1 MSKKRVEYSDTF
13 KAEAIAKVKENN
25 GNISQTAKELGI
37 PMNTLANWHRKAERG
52 VLAGTQNYNSELIA
66 ALDEIKDLKK
76 TTKNRSRGT
85 RNSKKGNGV
94 LCQES
99 IAKYAFMQENRLKYC
114 IQRMATVFEVSLSGY
129 YDWLKRGMSKRKQHH
144 NRCEL
149 LVKSAHMDT
158 QQSYGHERLHQ
169 HLTSQGH
176 DISLYMVRQIK
187 QEHGIYCKRH
197 KRSKVTTD
205 SNHNKPVYP
214 NLLEQ
219 QFDVA
224 APNIAWVS
232 DITYIWT
239 NEGWVYLAAFKDLYS
254 KEIVG
259 YALNK
264 RMTADLV
271 CEALNNAIK
280 YKRPARG
287 LIVHSDRGSQ
297 YCSHQ
302 YHQIIDKYGFAG
314 SMSRKGNCYDN
325 APIESF
331 WGQLKN
337 ELIYHK
343 VYETRDEAIK
353 DVVRYIEIFYNRQR
367 IQKGLGFKSPT
378 QVFQDFYR
386 QAA

>member
-1 MSKKRVEYSDTF
+1 MSKKRVGYSDTF

-76 TTKNRSRGT
+76 QLRIAQEEREIP
-85 RNSKKGNGV
+85 KKGNGV

-205 SNHNKPVYP
+205 SNHNKPMYP

-302 YHQIIDKYGFAG
+302 YRQIIDKYGFAG

>member
-1 MSKKRVEYSDTF
+1 
-13 KAEAIAKVKENN
+13 
-25 GNISQTAKELGI
+25 
-37 PMNTLANWHRKAERG
+37 
-52 VLAGTQNYNSELIA
+52 
-66 ALDEIKDLKK
+66 
-76 TTKNRSRGT
+76 
-85 RNSKKGNGV
+85 
-94 LCQES
+94 
-99 IAKYAFMQENRLKYC
+99 MQQNRL
-114 IQRMATVFEVSLSGY
+114 QFRLTRMAKLFEVSISGY
-129 YDWLKRGMSKRKQHH
+129 YDWLKRGISKRKQHH

-149 LVKSAHMDT
+149 LVKSAHIDT
-158 QQSYGHERLHQ
+158 HRSYGHERLHQ
-169 HLTSQGH
+169 HLINQGH
-176 DISLYMVRQIK
+176 DISAYMVRQIK

-197 KRSKVTTD
+197 KRFKVITD

-219 QFDVA
+219 QFDVTV
-224 APNIAWVS
+224 PNIAWSS

-239 NEGWVYLAAFKDLYS
+239 NEGWVYLAAVKDLYS

-259 YALNK
+259 YVLNK

-271 CEALNNAIK
+271 CEALNKAIK
-280 YKRPARG
+280 YKHPAKG
-287 LIVHSDRGSQ
+287 LIIHSDRLSQ

-302 YHQIIDKYGFAG
+302 YRQIIEKYGFAG
-314 SMSRKGNCYDN
+314 SMSRKGNCYDK

-343 VYETRDEAIK
+343 IYETRDEAIK

-367 IQKGLGFKSPT
+367 IQKGLGFKSPA
-378 QVFQDFYR
+378 QVFREFYR

>member
-1 MSKKRVEYSDTF
+1 MQQNRLQFSLTG
-13 KAEAIAKVKENN
+13 IAKLFDV
-25 GNISQTAKELGI
+25 
-37 PMNTLANWHRKAERG
+37 
-52 VLAGTQNYNSELIA
+52 
-66 ALDEIKDLKK
+66 
-76 TTKNRSRGT
+76 
-85 RNSKKGNGV
+85 
-94 LCQES
+94 S
-99 IAKYAFMQENRLKYC
+99 I
-114 IQRMATVFEVSLSGY
+114 SGY
-129 YDWLKRGMSKRKQHH
+129 YDWLNRGISKRKQHH
-144 NRCEL
+144 NRCEI
-149 LVKSAHMDT
+149 LVKSAHIDT

-169 HLTSQGH
+169 YLISQGH
-176 DISLYMVRQIK
+176 NISPYLVRQIK

-197 KRSKVTTD
+197 KRFKITTD

-224 APNIAWVS
+224 APNAAWSS

-239 NEGWVYLAAFKDLYS
+239 NEGWVYLASIRDLYS

-271 CEALNNAIK
+271 CQASNAIK

-302 YHQIIDKYGFAG
+302 YRQIIEKQGFTG

-331 WGQLKN
+331 LGKKHCFARKN

-343 VYETRDEAIK
+343 VYETRNEAIK
-353 DVVRYIEIFYNRQR
+353 DIVRYIEIF
-367 IQKGLGFKSPT
+367 
-378 QVFQDFYR
+378 
-386 QAA
+386 

>member
-1 MSKKRVEYSDTF
+1 MLR
-13 KAEAIAKVKENN
+13 
-25 GNISQTAKELGI
+25 
-37 PMNTLANWHRKAERG
+37 H
-52 VLAGTQNYNSELIA
+52 
-66 ALDEIKDLKK
+66 
-76 TTKNRSRGT
+76 
-85 RNSKKGNGV
+85 
-94 LCQES
+94 
-99 IAKYAFMQENRLKYC
+99 
-114 IQRMATVFEVSLSGY
+114 
-129 YDWLKRGMSKRKQHH
+129 
-144 NRCEL
+144 
-149 LVKSAHMDT
+149 
-158 QQSYGHERLHQ
+158 
-169 HLTSQGH
+169 
-176 DISLYMVRQIK
+176 IK

-197 KRSKVTTD
+197 KQFKITTD

-224 APNIAWVS
+224 APNVAWSS

-239 NEGWVYLAAFKDLYS
+239 SEGWVYLAAVKDLYS

-271 CEALNNAIK
+271 CEALNKAIR
-280 YKRPARG
+280 YKCPAKG

-302 YHQIIDKYGFAG
+302 YRQIIEKQGFTG
-314 SMSRKGNCYDN
+314 SMSRKGTQAQPSPCTRAKQCFAIPRSCYDN

-331 WGQLKN
+331 LGEKLCFARKN

-343 VYETRDEAIK
+343 VYETRNEAIK

-367 IQKGLGFKSPT
+367 IQKGLGFKSPAGVSKT
-378 QVFQDFYR
+378 FIVRLPDIIYQVFYSVVDSRDHDDTYK
-386 QAA
+386 